1 MCAHLNNPC
10 DNCGE
15 GMEFC
20 GDGIARGPGIWAYDF
35 FCPNMPQ
42 RAQVEQAKSKLT
54 RIEPVTLNKKHP
66 KNGRIA
72 GTRKRVCVVGRHPTF

>member
-15 GMEFC
+15 
-20 GDGIARGPGIWAYDF
+20 ANGPGIWAYDF

-42 RAQVEQAKSKLT
+42 RAITNTAKSKLT

-66 KNGRIA
+66 KNGRNT
-72 GTRKRVCVVGRHPTF
+72 GTGKRVCVVGRLPTF